1 MNDTSRQLLSVGID
15 LGTTTSQ
22 LVFSTLTLVDVA
34 RSGQIPRINITDR
47 KVVYQSEIVFT
58 PLLDAETIDVARVVE
73 FIRGQYQAAG
83 VLPSQVETG
92 AVIITGE
99 TAKKKNADEILKAAA
114 GLAGDFVVTV
124 AGPNVESLIA
134 GRGSGAAEYSRQH
147 FTTVTNVDIGGGSAN
162 SAIFKQGALAA
173 AAAMNYGGRVIEFD
187 PQGKV
192 KHITRPGELI
202 LEQVGLRLGRGDRP
216 GLADLE
222 KVCDCMA
229 GLTQELIEGTS
240 SPLAQKLYLTPPAG
254 LSGRGRTLMYSGGI
268 GRCYYDQQLAGS
280 LEIMLQYN
288 DVGPLLAERLRI
300 YPGLKDYP
308 VVKPPETM
316 RATVLGAASQL
327 VTLSGS
333 TIWAEQ
339 GILPLRNVPVIH
351 PEWDGG
357 QGIPSPQEMAASIQ
371 RAGTRWDLHLS
382 SDTYALALDVNRN
395 LDYAGLVRLA
405 DGLAQFSGGMAAG
418 VPLIVII
425 QRDYA
430 QSLGQTLRP
439 MLGERSRPL
448 LVIDQVGLEEGDFID
463 IGSPLMDG
471 RVVPLSVKT
480 LVFYH

>member
-34 RSGQIPRINITDR
+34 RAGQIPRINITDR

-58 PLLDAETIDVARVVE
+58 PLLDAETIDVARVME

-134 GRGSGAAEYSRQH
+134 GRGSGAAEYARQH

-162 SAIFKQGALAA
+162 SAVFKQGGLVA
-173 AAAMNYGGRVIEFD
+173 AAAMNYGGRVIELD
-187 PQGKV
+187 PAGRV
-192 KHITRPGELI
+192 RHITRPGALI
-202 LEQVGLRLGRGDRP
+202 LEQVGLRLQIGD
-216 GLADLE
+216 LAQLEDLIR
-222 KVCDCMA
+222 VCDCMA
-229 GLTQELIEGTS
+229 SLTTELIEGGG
-240 SPLAQKLYLTPPAG
+240 SPLAQKLYLTPPAAV
-254 LSGRGRTLMYSGGI
+254 SGRGRPLMFSGGI
-268 GRCYYDQQLAGS
+268 GRCYFEGAPVRT
-280 LEIMLQYN
+280 LEDTRRYQ
-288 DVGPLLAERLRI
+288 DVGPLLAERLRT
-300 YPGLKDYP
+300 YPGLREYL

-333 TIWAEQ
+333 TIWAEK

-351 PEWDGG
+351 PEWDGEKDM
-357 QGIPSPQEMAASIQ
+357 SAAIKQ
-371 RAGTRWDLHLS
+371 AGLRWDLNLS
-382 SDTYALALDVNRN
+382 TDTFALALDVSHA

-405 DGLAQFSGGMAAG
+405 DGLAQFAG
-418 VPLIVII
+418 EMRQGTPLIVII

-439 MLGERSRPL
+439 LLGSGARPL

>member
-1 MNDTSRQLLSVGID
+1 MIEPSRQLLSVGID
-15 LGTTTSQ
+15 LGTTTTQ

-34 RSGQIPRINITDR
+34 RAGQIPRINITDR

-58 PLLDAETIDVARVVE
+58 PLVDAETIDVARLME
-73 FIRGQYQAAG
+73 FIKAQYEAAG

-99 TAKKKNADEILKAAA
+99 TAKKRNADEILKAAA

-124 AGPNVESLIA
+124 AGPNVESMIS

-162 SAIFKQGALAA
+162 SAVFRQGVLAA
-173 AAAMNYGGRVIEFD
+173 ASAMNFGGRVIEFETAT
-187 PQGKV
+187 GTV
-192 KHITRPGELI
+192 RHITRPGELI
-202 LEQVGLRLGRGDRP
+202 LEQLGLKLRPGDRP
-216 GLADLE
+216 TLADLV

-229 GLTQELIEGTS
+229 DLTVELIEGGR
-240 SPLAQKLYLTPPAG
+240 SPLAQKLYLTAPST
-254 LSGRGRTLMYSGGI
+254 LSARGKPLMFSGGI
-268 GRCYYDQQLAGS
+268 GRCYYEARPIHT
-280 LEIMLQYN
+280 LEDVWTYQ
-288 DVGPLLAERLRI
+288 DVGPLLAERLRVHPVLQS
-300 YPGLKDYP
+300 YT

-333 TIWAEQ
+333 TIWAER
-339 GILPLRNVPVIH
+339 GILPLRNVPVIR
-351 PEWDGG
+351 PEW
-357 QGIPSPQEMAASIQ
+357 QGIPDSPEMAAAVST
-371 RAGTRWDLHLS
+371 AGARWDLNLKE
-382 SDTYALALDVNRN
+382 DIFALALDIDHA
-395 LDYAGLVRLA
+395 LDYSGLVRLA
-405 DGLAQFSGGMAAG
+405 EGLAGFAAG
-418 VPLIVII
+418 MRPDKPFIVII

-439 MLGERSRPL
+439 MLESRPL

-463 IGSPLMDG
+463 IGTPLMDG

-480 LVFYH
+480 LIFYH